1 MSQTPSDHNRSGLD
15 VGADLRSG
23 YVPRGDPVEAKPKVL
38 VTHPLI
44 EGGLALLE
52 EHYAVEVA
60 DGLGPEQL
68 RDAISGVDALI
79 PLLSVRVDAGV
90 LEGAD
95 RLKVIANYAVGFD
108 NIDLAAATARKIWVT
123 NTPGVLTEAT
133 ADLTWSALLALVR
146 RVVEGD
152 ALVRAGQFN
161 GWGPTLLL
169 GTDLSGKTLGI
180 AGLGKIGRA
189 VARRAAGFGMR
200 VIYNDSACSGPIDLG
215 LLTAEC
221 VGLEELLREADVV
234 SVHTPLTPQTRH
246 LLDRR
251 RLALMKPTAYLVNTA
266 RGPVVE
272 EQALVELLQERRLA
286 GAALDVYEH
295 EPALTPGL
303 AELDNVVLLPHL
315 GSATRETRLTMARLA
330 AENAHAVLQGR
341 RPPNPV
347 NNI

>member
-1 MSQTPSDHNRSGLD
+1 
-15 VGADLRSG
+15 
-23 YVPRGDPVEAKPKVL
+23 
-38 VTHPLI
+38 
-44 EGGLALLE
+44 
-52 EHYAVEVA
+52 
-60 DGLGPEQL
+60 
-68 RDAISGVDALI
+68 
-79 PLLSVRVDAGV
+79 VRVDAAV

-133 ADLTWSALLALVR
+133 ADLTWAALLALVR

-152 ALVRAGQFN
+152 AVVRAGQFH
-161 GWGPTLLL
+161 GWGPTMLL
-169 GTDLSGKTLGI
+169 GTTLSGKTLGI
-180 AGLGKIGRA
+180 AGFGKIGRA

-200 VIYNDSACSGPIDLG
+200 VIYNDSACSGPVDLG
-215 LLTAEC
+215 PLTAEC
-221 VGLEELLREADVV
+221 VDLDELLRQADVV
-234 SVHTPLTPQTRH
+234 SVHTPLGPDTHH

-272 EQALVELLQERRLA
+272 EQALVELLQGRRLA

-295 EPALTPGL
+295 EPVLAPGL

-315 GSATRETRLTMARLA
+315 GSATREARLAMARLA
-330 AENAHAVLQGR
+330 AKNAHAVLQGR
-341 RPPNPV
+341 TPPNPV
-347 NNI
+347 NSI